1 MTESR
6 RTNDAVSALDDI
18 KTLKES
24 GFRFCGICADDNGD
38 GYDVMYFLADE
49 KELRRLEY
57 RVGRGDPIE
66 SVTYVYEHALAQE
79 IGAGY
84 DIIVANIVAD
94 VIIGM
99 APMFADKLVP
109 SGHLICSGI
118 LNERAD
124 EVRAAL
130 EANGFAVLSHECS
143 EDWSAFTAKR

>member
-1 MTESR
+1 
-6 RTNDAVSALDDI
+6 
-18 KTLKES
+18 
-24 GFRFCGICADDNGD
+24 
-38 GYDVMYFLADE
+38 MY
-49 KELRRLEY
+49 
-57 RVGRGDPIE
+57 PQ
-66 SVTYVYEHALAQE
+66 LAQE

-109 SGHLICSGI
+109 DGHLICSGI

-130 EANGFAVLSHECS
+130 ERQGFAISAHENS
-143 EDWSAFTAKR
+143 DDWSAFTAKK